1 MSDLDYVVINV
12 ANEFPALWKEFID
25 QNQNSLIGSSKFNNF
40 LKSKNINGFAK
51 FGGPV
56 AQAHIRHDHY
66 MWLKLKY

>member
-12 ANEFPALWKEFID
+12 ANEFPALWKEYVMAKNGI
-25 QNQNSLIGSSKFNNF
+25 IGSSSFNNF
-40 LKSKNINGFAK
+40 LKHKQINGFAK